1 MAAVGTMACGSTDNA
16 PRRHVWRSSFFL
28 ADCRARLARLPRL
41 RRSSG
46 GNGAVGVCW
55 PCLGVDSLSRHLRL
69 PLQIIF
75 GRLSV
80 VTACSLSSG
89 AVFGLL
95 SFSWG
100 GDPWLSFVFGSF
112 LPIAPFFL
120 YFSSTKALR
129 RNIANWKQLQED
141 GLLTQQQFL
150 MLRRTAVEWYRQ
162 RWFGVSS
169 LGEMGKETGE
179 ANRQEDRAEE
189 GQPPG

>member
-1 MAAVGTMACGSTDNA
+1 MACGSADDT
-16 PRRHVWRSSFFL
+16 PRWHVWRSSL
-28 ADCRARLARLPRL
+28 LLTSYRARMARLCRL
-41 RRSSG
+41 RRATDRDGVVGICSS
-46 GNGAVGVCW
+46 
-55 PCLGVDSLSRHLRL
+55 CLGVERLSRNLRL

-89 AVFGLL
+89 ALFGLL

-112 LPIAPFFL
+112 LPFAPFFL
-120 YFSSTKALR
+120 YFSSTRALR
-129 RNIANWKQLQED
+129 RNIENWKKLHED

-169 LGEMGKETGE
+169 LSELGKETGE
-179 ANRQEDRAEE
+179 AEKRQEESAEE